1 MDDHFAKIREL
12 LYFEFSGA
20 GDQPFIEKHLDAI
33 EAELKRYREREPL
46 VQEFL
51 TALRACPH
59 DDALDELCARCGEK
73 YDRLRG
79 FKLSASAAAGDESA

>member
-1 MDDHFAKIREL
+1 MPTGRYCQVCDGVCLASVPTAQRAAVESEL
-12 LYFEFSGA
+12 
-20 GDQPFIEKHLDAI
+20 
-33 EAELKRYREREPL
+33 AELRRYRQREPL

-51 TALRACPH
+51 TALRECPH

-79 FKLSASAAAGDESA
+79 FKI